1 MILEICAIASLVTGA
16 ISAAIGVVEVTTGV
30 VEVATAKKENIVE
43 AEDLETKSGIDK
55 ETSEEMA
62 KLYNSQAHELKKSVG
77 IMRLLGGALSVGVS
91 VESAIIHTI
100 FRNRNA
106 TKAML
111 NSAYLCLATMIFTTI
126 YDAITLIKYRKEK
139 RNAKKNARRNK

>member
-16 ISAAIGVVEVTTGV
+16 ISAAMGVAQIATGV
-30 VEVATAKKENIVE
+30 HEIATAKKENIVE

-55 ETSEEMA
+55 ETAEEMA
-62 KLYNSQAHELKKSVG
+62 KSYNDQAHEIKRTVG
-77 IMRLLGGALSVGVS
+77 IMTLLGGALSVGTGL
-91 VESAIIHTI
+91 ESAITYMV

-111 NSAYLCLATMIFTTI
+111 NSAYMMLAAVVFTTVV
-126 YDAITLIKYRKEK
+126 DLISQIKNIKEK
-139 RNAKKNARRNK
+139 HNAKKNARRNK